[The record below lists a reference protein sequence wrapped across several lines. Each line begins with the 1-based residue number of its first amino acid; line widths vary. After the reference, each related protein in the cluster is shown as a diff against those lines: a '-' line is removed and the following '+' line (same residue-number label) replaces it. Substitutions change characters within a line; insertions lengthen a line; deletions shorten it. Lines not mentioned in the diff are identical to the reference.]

1 MKITTPGSILIKS
14 MLPTEEAKKNYDIY
28 KPLDKSGMGKLV
40 NNLIQHGGSNA
51 HNTMNDLGKMFFN
64 KATSEGYTTPLDD
77 YDNDSVER
85 QTIMSEFEH
94 KVQKV
99 LEKNLSK
106 MDQARE
112 LDALSREY
120 NPRMSRSNLIYM
132 LQRGSTAAKM
142 AQTGARGKPEQ
153 LMQGTATPMM
163 AADVKGIPIPV
174 PIKHSFAEGLSS
186 AEHLAMSYGGRA
198 STVLSQLSTEKP
210 GSLFKKI
217 TPSVFHE
224 VITEVDCG
232 TKNGIPIQVSD
243 IAALLGKVEAGT
255 NKLITEEYYK
265 ELQHKNKP
273 VIARSPMTCQTK
285 EGLCQKCYGLAAN
298 SQFPAIGTNVG
309 VIASQSV
316 SEVLTQAMLSTKH
329 QGGVAGRTRNPYDE
343 AANLL
348 NNPENFQDEATIA
361 EANGKVDSMEQTS
374 LKDWNVSING
384 KVHFIPNQQNP
395 IIKLGDKVRIG
406 DPLSTG
412 TLNPEKLVELKGA
425 GAGRIYLAKKMRDI
439 YSRSAQLDPRHFDI
453 IARNMIKYHTVIDPG
468 ESGFAPGDK
477 IDVNQL
483 EEYLDNNSK
492 VINIDHSIG
501 KVLAKRV
508 LDLTPGTEMTQNHI
522 DDLKEKGIQEVPIS
536 TSGITVKP
544 LVPGLQSLKLLDK
557 NWISKLSFN
566 QLHRVIQ
573 EAAAMSQKSPIHST
587 EPVTS
592 YMIGNEFG
600 EGNNG
605 KY

>member
-1 MKITTPGSILIKS
+1 VASSWKF
-14 MLPTEEAKKNYDIY
+14 
-28 KPLDKSGMGKLV
+28 SGL
-40 NNLIQHGGSNA
+40 
-51 HNTMNDLGKMFFN
+51 FN
-64 KATSEGYTTPLDD
+64 K
-77 YDNDSVER
+77 
-85 QTIMSEFEH
+85 
-94 KVQKV
+94 
-99 LEKNLSK
+99 
-106 MDQARE
+106 
-112 LDALSREY
+112 
-120 NPRMSRSNLIYM
+120 
-132 LQRGSTAAKM
+132 
-142 AQTGARGKPEQ
+142 
-153 LMQGTATPMM
+153 
-163 AADVKGIPIPV
+163 
-174 PIKHSFAEGLSS
+174 
-186 AEHLAMSYGGRA
+186 
-198 STVLSQLSTEKP
+198 
-210 GSLFKKI
+210 
-217 TPSVFHE
+217 
-224 VITEVDCG
+224 
-232 TKNGIPIQVSD
+232 
-243 IAALLGKVEAGT
+243 
-255 NKLITEEYYK
+255 
-265 ELQHKNKP
+265 
-273 VIARSPMTCQTK
+273 
-285 EGLCQKCYGLAAN
+285 LAA
-298 SQFPAIGTNVG
+298 S
-309 VIASQSV
+309 S
-316 SEVLTQAMLSTKH
+316 
-329 QGGVAGRTRNPYDE
+329 Y
-343 AANLL
+343 
-348 NNPENFQDEATIA
+348 
-361 EANGKVDSMEQTS
+361 
-374 LKDWNVSING
+374 G
-384 KVHFIPNQQNP
+384 KVHFIPNKQNP

-492 VINIDHSIG
+492 VIDINHSIG